1 MRVLITV
8 SGLLVSMLGA
18 VATAEE
24 VGKWYVN
31 PAIGYALLDDDR
43 FVDDDS
49 FIGGST
55 GRHISERWSA
65 ELNIFSGE
73 FDDDFGGRELDLRAV
88 SIDLLRVFNRESR
101 FSPFISAGVGVIS
114 NRQGAITRRN
124 EDPLVQVGG
133 GVLID
138 LFENSSGSLLFQ
150 LRPEIKGRLDFF
162 DRDGV
167 DDFFDA
173 FASIGFTLAFGAG
186 ERAAPAAAPAP
197 PPAPPPPPAPVAAP
211 APPPPPPPPP
221 PSPPPPADTDGD
233 GVLDAADRCLDTPRG
248 TAVDATGCTRRGSIT
263 LQGVNFETNSATLT
277 ADSRPVLDAV
287 AADLK
292 QYPRLKIEVQGHT
305 DNVGADAYNLGLSQ
319 RRAASV
325 REYLV
330 TQGVG
335 ADQLSAKG
343 YGETQPLAD
352 NTTPAGRKEN
362 RRVVLAVL
370 DNPEAG
376 VINTR

>member
-1 MRVLITV
+1 MRILATV

-18 VATAEE
+18 TATAEE
-24 VGKWYVN
+24 VGKWYFN

-49 FIGGST
+49 FVGGST

-73 FDDDFGGRELDLRAV
+73 FDDDFGGSELDLRAV
-88 SIDLLRVFNRESR
+88 SIDVLRVFNRESR
-101 FSPFISAGVGVIS
+101 FSPFLSAGVGVIS

-133 GVLID
+133 GLLID

-167 DDFFDA
+167 DDFFDT
-173 FASIGFTLAFGAG
+173 FVSLGFTLAFGQG
-186 ERAAPAAAPAP
+186 ERKAPAAAVPPPAP
-197 PPAPPPPPAPVAAP
+197 PPAPAPVAAVE
-211 APPPPPPPPP
+211 PPPPPPPPP
-221 PSPPPPADTDGD
+221 APADTDGD
-233 GVLDAADRCLDTPRG
+233 GVLDSADRCPDTPRG

-277 ADSRPVLDAV
+277 QDSRPVLDAV

-292 QYPRLKIEVQGHT
+292 QYPRLKVEVQGHT
-305 DNVGADAYNLGLSQ
+305 DSVGADAYNLGLSQ

-325 REYLV
+325 REYLLAQAV
-330 TQGVG
+330 
-335 ADQLSAKG
+335 ASDQLTAKG
-343 YGETQPLAD
+343 YGETQPVSD

-362 RRVVLAVL
+362 RRVVLSVL
-370 DNPEAG
+370 DNPGAVDVKEA
-376 VINTR
+376 R

>member
-1 MRVLITV
+1 
-8 SGLLVSMLGA
+8 
-18 VATAEE
+18 
-24 VGKWYVN
+24 
-31 PAIGYALLDDDR
+31 
-43 FVDDDS
+43 
-49 FIGGST
+49 
-55 GRHISERWSA
+55 
-65 ELNIFSGE
+65 
-73 FDDDFGGRELDLRAV
+73 
-88 SIDLLRVFNRESR
+88 
-101 FSPFISAGVGVIS
+101 VIS

-186 ERAAPAAAPAP
+186 ERAAPAAAPPPPAPAP
-197 PPAPPPPPAPVAAP
+197 PPAPLAAP
-211 APPPPPPPPP
+211 APPPPPPPPF
-221 PSPPPPADTDGD
+221 PPPADTDGD
-233 GVLDAADRCLDTPRG
+233 GVLDTADRCLDTPRG

-292 QYPRLKIEVQGHT
+292 QYARLKIEVQGHT
-305 DNVGADAYNLGLSQ
+305 DNVGADAYNLGLLQ
-319 RRAASV
+319 RRATSV

-343 YGETQPLAD
+343 YGEPSRSR
-352 NTTPAGRKEN
+352 TTPRRQAARRIAAWCWRCWTKRVLETPAKAGPRTVRHETRNPIYVQKFIYRV
-362 RRVVLAVL
+362 RRPAFFFVCLFISLCSCLSVCLSVYLSVYFYFIPKMTSRAPARL
-370 DNPEAG
+370 SPHFSEMRA
-376 VINTR
+376 R

>member
-1 MRVLITV
+1 MRVTV
-8 SGLLVSMLGA
+8 TVAGLLVSILGTA
-18 VATAEE
+18 AAAEE
-24 VGKWYVN
+24 VGKWYFN

-49 FIGGST
+49 FVGGST

-73 FDDDFGGRELDLRAV
+73 FDDDFGGSELDLRAV
-88 SIDLLRVFNRESR
+88 SIDLLRVFNRDSR

-124 EDPLVQVGG
+124 EDPLLQVGG

-173 FASIGFTLAFGAG
+173 FASIGFTLAFGEG
-186 ERAAPAAAPAP
+186 ERAAPAAAPPRPAPAP
-197 PPAPPPPPAPVAAP
+197 PPAAVAAP

-221 PSPPPPADTDGD
+221 PPADTDGD
-233 GVLDAADRCLDTPRG
+233 GVLDTTDRCLDTPRG
-248 TAVDATGCTRRGSIT
+248 TAVDATGCERRGSIT
-263 LQGVNFETNSATLT
+263 LQGVNFETSSATLT

-292 QYPRLKIEVQGHT
+292 QYPRLRIEVQGHT

-319 RRAASV
+319 RRAAAV
-325 REYLV
+325 REYLLS
-330 TQGVG
+330 QGIG

-343 YGETQPLAD
+343 YGETQPVAD
-352 NTTPAGRKEN
+352 NTTPAGRQQN
-362 RRVVLAVL
+362 RRVVLSVL
-370 DNPEAG
+370 DNPGDVDVSQG
-376 VINTR
+376 VKTP